1 MNIIN
6 SQLNR
11 VTIIMN
17 KKTALVYGGAAVLIV
32 VFGVR
37 TLARTIEGFE
47 DYEGALTLVTGL
59 ALILEFSLL
68 MMYAYSIYIQP
79 DSLGSTSANQVLSS
93 NTDHQPAVDKLDN
106 INSNLNDFTDQM
118 EEVKNH
124 LAIHNAQIEKLNENL
139 GDIFNEQLDNKIKEQ
154 LSKLLRK

>member
-1 MNIIN
+1 
-6 SQLNR
+6 
-11 VTIIMN
+11 MN
-17 KKTALVYGGAAVLIV
+17 KKTALVYGGAAILIV

-47 DYEGALTLVTGL
+47 DYEGTLTVFTGL
-59 ALILEFSLL
+59 ALLLEFSLL
-68 MMYAYSIYIQP
+68 MMYAHSIYIQP
-79 DSLGSTSANQVLSS
+79 DAPGTTSANQVISG
-93 NTDHQPAVDKLDN
+93 NTDLQPAIDKLDN

-124 LAIHNAQIEKLNENL
+124 LASHNTQIENLNDKL

>member
-1 MNIIN
+1 
-6 SQLNR
+6 
-11 VTIIMN
+11 MN

-47 DYEGALTLVTGL
+47 DYEGALTVVTGL
-59 ALILEFSLL
+59 ALLLEFSLL

-79 DSLGSTSANQVLSS
+79 DASGSTSVNQAVSDNSDL
-93 NTDHQPAVDKLDN
+93 QPAIDKLDN
-106 INSNLNDFTDQM
+106 INSNLNDFTDQIAD
-118 EEVKNH
+118 VKNH
-124 LAIHNAQIEKLNENL
+124 LSIHNEQIEKLNENL
-139 GDIFNEQLDNKIKEQ
+139 GDIVDEQLDNKIKEQ

>member
-1 MNIIN
+1 
-6 SQLNR
+6 
-11 VTIIMN
+11 MN

-47 DYEGALTLVTGL
+47 DYEGALTIVTGL
-59 ALILEFSLL
+59 ALLLEFSLL

-79 DSLGSTSANQVLSS
+79 DASGATSASQVVSG
-93 NTDHQPAVDKLDN
+93 NTDLQPAIDKLDN

-118 EEVKNH
+118 ADVKDH
-124 LAIHNAQIEKLNENL
+124 LDKLNENL
-139 GDIFNEQLDNKIKEQ
+139 GDIFDEQLDNKIKEQ